1 MVEHLP
7 RAGESL
13 VANDLLIEP
22 GGKGLNVAIGIARLV
37 SDAKVQVIL
46 GIGRDAAADA
56 VLQLLTDAGIGV
68 EHVHRLAEHSGYGS
82 GHIAADGQNAIAVF
96 PGPNLLLTAHHADL
110 ACASIARADVVY
122 AQFETSQAL
131 ILRALELAKLTK
143 KDKPTITV
151 LNPSPWQ
158 SLSPALLQWVDVLV
172 VNEMEVAE
180 LLHLPTPLAG
190 LGLALAAE
198 RIEAAL
204 PALWAM
210 WPATE
215 NRQTNQQVNR
225 QLVVTLGGQ
234 GCAYFCSNGERALAP
249 GFAVD
254 AVDTVGCGD
263 AFSSALC
270 VALAHGQP
278 MAQALRQANACG
290 ALLASQA
297 GVLNALPKHD
307 ALMHFIHGASS
318 R

>member
-13 VANDLLIEP
+13 VATGLHMEP

-82 GHIAADGQNAIAVF
+82 GHIAKGGQNAIAVF

-110 ACASIARADVVY
+110 ASASIARADVVY

-131 ILRALELAKLTK
+131 ILRALELAKRTK

-158 SLSPALLQWVDVLV
+158 SLSPELLQWVDVLV
-172 VNEMEVAE
+172 VNEMEAAE

-210 WPATE
+210 WPAPE
-215 NRQTNQQVNR
+215 NR
-225 QLVVTLGGQ
+225 QLVVTLGAQ
-234 GCAYFCSNGERALAP
+234 GSVYFCSNGERVLAP
-249 GFAVD
+249 GFSVD

-270 VALAHGQP
+270 VALAHGHS

>member
-13 VANDLLIEP
+13 VATGLHMEP

-82 GHIAADGQNAIAVF
+82 GHIAKGGQNAIAVF

-110 ACASIARADVVY
+110 ASASIARADVVY

-131 ILRALELAKLTK
+131 ILRALELAKRTK

-158 SLSPALLQWVDVLV
+158 SLSPELLQWVDVLV
-172 VNEMEVAE
+172 VNEMEAAE

-210 WPATE
+210 WPAPE
-215 NRQTNQQVNR
+215 NR

-234 GCAYFCSNGERALAP
+234 GSAYFCSNGERVQAP

-270 VALAHGQP
+270 VALAHGHS